1 MRQWDILLFPF
12 PEEQPHPVV
21 ITSPDDRCLN
31 PDLKY
36 VNGLICTS
44 IRLNRPAKL
53 NEVLLDEADGL
64 DWTTAVR
71 CDFLHALPKVGFLGQ
86 RGHVSEARQLQI
98 MRHVMRCLRF
108 RI

>member
-1 MRQWDILLFPF
+1 VRPWDILRFPF

-21 ITSPDDRCLN
+21 MVSKDDRCSN

-36 VNGLICTS
+36 VNGLICTAV
-44 IRLNRPAKL
+44 RLNRLAKL

-64 DWTTAVR
+64 DWITAVR
-71 CDFLHALPKVGFLGQ
+71 CDFLHALLKSSFLGQ
-86 RGHVSEARQLQI
+86 RGRVSESRQLQI
-98 MRHVMRCLRF
+98 MRHVARCLRF

>member
-1 MRQWDILLFPF
+1 MTQWEIFLFPF

-21 ITSPDDRCLN
+21 IVSPDDRCIN

-36 VNGLICTS
+36 VNGLICTTV
-44 IRLNRPAKL
+44 RLTRPAKL

-71 CDFLHALPKVGFLGQ
+71 CDFLHALPKASFLGR
-86 RGHVSEARQLQI
+86 RGRVSAARQLQI
-98 MRHVMRCLRF
+98 MQRVVRCLRF
-108 RI
+108 QA